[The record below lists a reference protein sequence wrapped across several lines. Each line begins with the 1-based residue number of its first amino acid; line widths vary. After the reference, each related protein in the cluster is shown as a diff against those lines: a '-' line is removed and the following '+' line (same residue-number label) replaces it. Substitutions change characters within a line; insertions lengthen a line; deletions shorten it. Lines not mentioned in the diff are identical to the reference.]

1 MENFEMEWKNI
12 VRTIKINAT
21 VEERDKIEKLKK
33 LLKETGEEKSK
44 YAREVEVLKEKVFGL
59 ETNIKILNGETVK
72 YLDNGD

>member
-21 VEERDKIEKLKK
+21 VEERDKIEKLIK
-33 LLKETGEEKSK
+33 LLKETSEEKSE
-44 YAREVEVLKEKVFGL
+44 YAREVEVLREKVFGL
-59 ETNIKILNGETVK
+59 ETNIKILKGETIK

>member
-21 VEERDKIEKLKK
+21 VEEREKIEELKK
-33 LLKETGEEKSK
+33 LLKEAWKEKSE
-44 YAREVEVLKEKVFGL
+44 YAKEVEVLKEKVFGL
-59 ETNIKILNGETVK
+59 ETNIKILKGETIK

>member
-21 VEERDKIEKLKK
+21 VEERDKIEKLTK
-33 LLKETGEEKSK
+33 LLKETSEEKSK
-44 YAREVEVLKEKVFGL
+44 YAKEVEVLKEKVFGL
-59 ETNIKILNGETVK
+59 ETNIKILKGETVK

>member
-1 MENFEMEWKNI
+1 MEWKNI
-12 VRTIKINAT
+12 VRTIKINVT

>member
-21 VEERDKIEKLKK
+21 VEEREKIEELKK
-33 LLKETGEEKSK
+33 LLKEAWKEKSE
-44 YAREVEVLKEKVFGL
+44 YAKEVEVLKEKVFGL
-59 ETNIKILNGETVK
+59 ETNIKILNGETIK

>member
-33 LLKETGEEKSK
+33 LLKETCEEKTK
-44 YAREVEVLKEKVFGL
+44 YAKEVSFLREKVFRL
-59 ETNIKILNGETVK
+59 ENRYAELHNE
-72 YLDNGD
+72 LRFPS

>member
-21 VEERDKIEKLKK
+21 VEERDKIEKLTK
-33 LLKETGEEKSK
+33 LLKETSEEKSK
-44 YAREVEVLKEKVFGL
+44 YAKEVEVLKEKVFGL
-59 ETNIKILNGETVK
+59 ETNIKILKGETIK

>member
-21 VEERDKIEKLKK
+21 VEEREKIEELKK
-33 LLKETGEEKSK
+33 LLKEAWKEKSE
-44 YAREVEVLKEKVFGL
+44 YAKEVEVLKEKVFGL
-59 ETNIKILNGETVK
+59 ETNIKIIKGETIK

>member
-21 VEERDKIEKLKK
+21 VEEREKIEELKK
-33 LLKETGEEKSK
+33 LLKETRKEKSE
-44 YAREVEVLKEKVFGL
+44 YAKEVEVLKEKVFGL
-59 ETNIKILNGETVK
+59 ETNIKILKGETIK